1 MNDRLDPDELDPDDV
16 EPGDDDTDRP
26 DDDTEPD
33 DTDRPDDDDT
43 DRPDDDTDRPDD
55 DTEPDDTEPDED
67 DTDRPDDDDTEPDDT
82 EPDEDDTDRPDD
94 DDTNRPDDD
103 TNRPD
108 DDTDPSD
115 DTETDDAEP
124 DDDTEA
130 DQSDDGVTGEPLV
143 AAVTAGV
150 ASGRHGRDDGS
161 LEAGDEPDRARHVS
175 RWDGPP
181 APHDWRYFVGMVG
194 RTLIVTGLL
203 MFGFVGYQLWG
214 TGLET
219 ARAQDRLGD
228 EFDELVTAARPDATA
243 PPNPTT
249 TQTTTPV
256 PTVTTNPDTDSP
268 GDESDESDGA
278 SGDSTVAVASTTTV
292 APVEQ
297 DIPEILP
304 GKALAKLEIPR
315 MGKEGGDALLVVPGV
330 DLDSLQ
336 QGPGHYPDTP
346 LPGQLGNAAI
356 AGHRTTWGEPFARI
370 DELVPGDEIIVTM
383 LTGDRFVY
391 EVASTEIVSPDD
403 YYVVQTSDPSVAELT
418 LTSCHPRWSA
428 RQRIAVH
435 AFLQP
440 EESAPVGE
448 PTYYDL
454 EANDGD
460 RAGEADESGD
470 DPTITLPDDTATAV
484 DDGDTRDTAGADD
497 SSGDAGVVAV
507 PGPDGPD
514 ALTAGWFHDSAAWPQ
529 IALWGAVCSAI
540 AALAYRISR
549 RFRNYAIGWSIAIV
563 PFVVALYFLYQNVN
577 RLLPPAS
584 DGWRRWPLSV
594 GRRGCGR
601 S

>member
-1 MNDRLDPDELDPDDV
+1 MNDRVDPDELDPDDRSGDAAD
-16 EPGDDDTDRP
+16 PDGDRSGDDV
-26 DDDTEPD
+26 E
-33 DTDRPDDDDT
+33 
-43 DRPDDDTDRPDD
+43 
-55 DTEPDDTEPDED
+55 
-67 DTDRPDDDDTEPDDT
+67 
-82 EPDEDDTDRPDD
+82 
-94 DDTNRPDDD
+94 
-103 TNRPD
+103 
-108 DDTDPSD
+108 S
-115 DTETDDAEP
+115 DDAEP
-124 DDDTEA
+124 DAAPDAGPDDEPEV
-130 DQSDDGVTGEPLV
+130 DDEQSGDAVEPDDDSQPDGDGDIGVAGDPLV
-143 AAVTAGV
+143 A
-150 ASGRHGRDDGS
+150 RHGRDAGS
-161 LEAGDEPDRARHVS
+161 PAAGDGPGRARRVN
-175 RWDGPP
+175 RWDRPRP
-181 APHDWRYFVGMVG
+181 PHDWRYFVGMAG

-228 EFDELVTAARPDATA
+228 EFDELVATARPDVTA
-243 PPNPTT
+243 PPTSTSASTAPTTSAATTTSAAPTT
-249 TQTTTPV
+249 TS
-256 PTVTTNPDTDSP
+256 PD
-268 GDESDESDGA
+268 DESGSDESSDG
-278 SGDSTVAVASTTTV
+278 SGESADGGTPTTTV
-292 APVEQ
+292 TPVEQ

-403 YYVVQTSDPSVAELT
+403 YYVVQTTDPTVAELT

-440 EESAPVGE
+440 EVSAPVGE

-454 EANDGD
+454 EANDRDRGGSGGAGD
-460 RAGEADESGD
+460 SGD
-470 DPTITLPDDTATAV
+470 DPTITLPDDTATAGA
-484 DDGDTRDTAGADD
+484 GDTAMASADD
-497 SSGDAGVVAV
+497 TSESEVAAV

-514 ALTAGWFHDSAAWPQ
+514 GLTAGWFHDSAAWPQ
-529 IALWGAVCSAI
+529 IALWGAVCTAV
-540 AALAYRISR
+540 AVLAYRISR

-577 RLLPPAS
+577 RLLPP
-584 DGWRRWPLSV
+584 GL
-594 GRRGCGR
+594 
-601 S
+601 

>member
-1 MNDRLDPDELDPDDV
+1 MNDRVDPDELDPDD
-16 EPGDDDTDRP
+16 DI
-26 DDDTEPD
+26 
-33 DTDRPDDDDT
+33 
-43 DRPDDDTDRPDD
+43 
-55 DTEPDDTEPDED
+55 
-67 DTDRPDDDDTEPDDT
+67 
-82 EPDEDDTDRPDD
+82 
-94 DDTNRPDDD
+94 
-103 TNRPD
+103 
-108 DDTDPSD
+108 
-115 DTETDDAEP
+115 EP
-124 DDDTEA
+124 DDDEP
-130 DQSDDGVTGEPLV
+130 DDDEPDDDRSDDDEPDDDRSDDDEPDDDRSDDDEPDDDRSDDDEPDDDRSDDDDEPDDIDDNEPDDIDRHADDGDGGVTGDPLV
-143 AAVTAGV
+143 AAGTAGGAPPV
-150 ASGRHGRDDGS
+150 RHARDDGS
-161 LEAGDEPDRARHVS
+161 LGSGDEPSRTRRVS
-175 RWDGPP
+175 RWDRPRP
-181 APHDWRYFVGMVG
+181 PHDWRYFVGVLG

-228 EFDELVTAARPDATA
+228 EFDELVAAARPDVTA
-243 PPNPTT
+243 PPTTATAATT
-249 TQTTTPV
+249 TTTASTPASTPASAVTTTS
-256 PTVTTNPDTDSP
+256 PDADS
-268 GDESDESDGA
+268 
-278 SGDSTVAVASTTTV
+278 SGDSTDGETPTTTV

-315 MGKEGGDALLVVPGV
+315 MGKEGSDALLVVPGV

-403 YYVVQTSDPSVAELT
+403 YYVVQTTDSTVAELT

-460 RAGEADESGD
+460 RDGGFDAGASGD
-470 DPTITLPDDTATAV
+470 DPTITLPDDTATAA
-484 DDGDTRDTAGADD
+484 DDTGDTAGD
-497 SSGDAGVVAV
+497 SSGDPEVVVV

-514 ALTAGWFHDSAAWPQ
+514 ALTAGWFHDSEAWPQ
-529 IALWGAVCSAI
+529 IILWGAVCAAI
-540 AALAYRISR
+540 AVLAYRISR
-549 RFRNYAIGWSIAIV
+549 RFRNVAIGWSIAV
-563 PFVVALYFLYQNVN
+563 APFVVALYFLYQNVN
-577 RLLPPAS
+577 RLLPP
-584 DGWRRWPLSV
+584 GL
-594 GRRGCGR
+594 
-601 S
+601 